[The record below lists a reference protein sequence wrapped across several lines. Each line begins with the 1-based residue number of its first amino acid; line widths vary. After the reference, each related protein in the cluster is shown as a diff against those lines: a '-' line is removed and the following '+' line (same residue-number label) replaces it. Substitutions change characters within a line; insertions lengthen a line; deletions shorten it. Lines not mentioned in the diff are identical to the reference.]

1 MPILRNPKREKFC
14 QLRHVGQGVLEAFVN
29 AGFVKNQ
36 GNASRLG
43 AEPDIIARI
52 AELDRE
58 GIERDAAAR
67 AEAAKA
73 ESVDLQS
80 ILQELEEA
88 RLIAKDVK
96 QPGAMVAA
104 SMGKAKVAGLI
115 VDKKEDVT
123 PRRTLSD
130 IDARI
135 RKLLERGGTAR
146 IAGLTGGAPA
156 SHERDEAQP
165 TVPGHGTA

>member
-1 MPILRNPKREKFC
+1 MPILRNHKREQFC
-14 QLRHVGQGVLEAFVN
+14 QLRHAGQGVLEAFVN

-43 AEPDIIARI
+43 AEPDIIERI
-52 AELDRE
+52 AELDRA
-58 GIERDAAAR
+58 GIELDAAAR

-73 ESVDLQS
+73 ESVGLQT

-88 RLIAKDVK
+88 RKLAKEVK

-115 VDKKEDVT
+115 VDKTADVT
-123 PRRTLSD
+123 PRRTLSE

-135 RKLLERGGTAR
+135 RKLTERGGAAR

-156 SHERDEAQP
+156 SHERDEAHP
-165 TVPGHGTA
+165 TVSGHGTA